1 MHTDRDPTTPDDP
14 PNRRR
19 YPRFQPPARVAL
31 RDRDGRWHWHDLRDA
46 SAVGVALA
54 DGPRLALDTRM
65 PVQIERVGGG
75 LGRVV
80 RQPDGQACLDLE
92 RADAPAELRHRRIA
106 WLASDAKDQRR
117 TQRARPAPPPGR
129 QLVVPLEFV
138 DGSRHEAVLADLSAS
153 GLRAAAPPGAPL
165 PPLTTGAH
173 LLAGGTPAWVVW
185 TARDGFAVV
194 FDREM
199 EPRELRLEARMAP
212 GQK

>member
-1 MHTDRDPTTPDDP
+1 MHTDRDPTTQDDP

-54 DGPRLALDTRM
+54 DGPRLALDTRI

-80 RQPDGQACLDLE
+80 RQPDGQPCLDLE

-117 TQRARPAPPPGR
+117 AQRARPAPPPGR
-129 QLVVPLEFV
+129 QLVVPLEFI
-138 DGSRHEAVLADLSAS
+138 DGSRHEAVLADLSTS
-153 GLRAAAPPGAPL
+153 GLRAAARPGTTL
-165 PPLTTGAH
+165 PPLAPGTRV
-173 LLAGGTPAWVVW
+173 LAGGTPATIVW
-185 TARDGFAVV
+185 TAPDSFAVT
-194 FDREM
+194 FDRDVAI
-199 EPRELRLEARMAP
+199 RDLQLEARAVES
-212 GQK
+212 